1 MPLYVKRTTQST
13 TVYPPVFIGDILGMQ
28 QVVVDVSELTTKE
41 VDADGFLKPGVPFKK
56 DGTLADGTG
65 GEFIY
70 AVNPEPQNLRLATIP
85 PTDVSLAADTSTVP
99 VGMAT
104 IGEVNR
110 DIAEDILERAYTAN
124 ELAAFN
130 AAGSMIHLTNT

>member
-1 MPLYVKRTTQST
+1 MPVSVVKTTGTST
-13 TVYPPVFIGDILGMQ
+13 YGHPFVGKVLGLQ
-28 QVVVDVSELTTKE
+28 QVVVDISELTTAE

-70 AVNPEPQNLRLATIP
+70 AVNPEPQKIIDYV
-85 PTDVSLAADTSTVP
+85 PTDALLAADTATIP
-99 VGMAT
+99 VGMGT
-104 IGEVNR
+104 IGEINR
-110 DIAEDILERAYTAN
+110 DVAEDNLGRAYTAN

-130 AAGSMIHLTNT
+130 AAGSMIHVTNT

>member
-1 MPLYVKRTTQST
+1 MPLRIST
-13 TVYPPVFIGDILGMQ
+13 TAGATGYGHPFTGEVLGLQ
-28 QVVVDVSELTTKE
+28 QVVVDISELTTAE
-41 VDADGFLKPGVPFKK
+41 VDADGYLKPGVPFKK
-56 DGTLADGTG
+56 DGTLADSTS

-70 AVNPEPQNLRLATIP
+70 AVNPEPILIGHATIP
-85 PTDVSLAADTSTVP
+85 PTDVSLAADTATVP
-99 VGMAT
+99 VGMGT

-110 DIAEDILERAYTAN
+110 DVAEDNMGRAYTAN

>member
-1 MPLYVKRTTQST
+1 MPLRVVKTAGG
-13 TVYPPVFIGDILGMQ
+13 TVYGPVFIGKILGMQ
-28 QVVVDVSELTTKE
+28 QVVVDISELTIDE

-70 AVNPEPQNLRLATIP
+70 AVNPEPIRVVEYV
-85 PTDVSLAADTSTVP
+85 PTNVLLAADTDTIP
-99 VGMAT
+99 VGMGT

-110 DIAEDILERAYTAN
+110 DVAEDNMGRAYTAN

>member
-1 MPLYVKRTTQST
+1 MPLRVAKATGTTGYGNPF
-13 TVYPPVFIGDILGMQ
+13 VGAVLGLQ
-28 QVVVDVSELTTKE
+28 QVVVDISELTTKE

-70 AVNPEPQNLRLATIP
+70 AVNPEPISIGHATIP
-85 PTDVSLAADTSTVP
+85 PTDASLAADTATIP
-99 VGMAT
+99 LGMGT
-104 IGEVNR
+104 IGEINR
-110 DIAEDILERAYTAN
+110 DIVEDNLGRALTSD

-130 AAGSMIHLTNT
+130 AAGSMIHVTNT

>member
-1 MPLYVKRTTQST
+1 MPLRVKKTTGT
-13 TVYPPVFIGDILGMQ
+13 TGYGHPFTGKVLGLQ
-28 QVVVDVSELTTKE
+28 QVVVDISELTTAE
-41 VDADGFLKPGVPFKK
+41 VDADGYLKPGVPFKK

-70 AVNPEPQNLRLATIP
+70 AVNPEPIFINHATIP
-85 PTDVSLAADTSTVP
+85 PTDVSLAADTATIP
-99 VGMAT
+99 LGMGT

-110 DIAEDILERAYTAN
+110 DIAEDNMGRAYTAN

>member
-1 MPLYVKRTTQST
+1 MPVSIKKVAGGTT
-13 TVYPPVFIGDILGMQ
+13 YAPVFIGMILGMQ
-28 QVVVDVSELTTKE
+28 QVVVDVSELTTDE

-70 AVNPEPQNLRLATIP
+70 AVNHEPQPLQLATIP
-85 PTDVSLAADTSTVP
+85 PTNVSLAADTSTVP
-99 VGMAT
+99 LGMPT
-104 IGEVNR
+104 GGEVNR
-110 DIAEDILERAYTAN
+110 DIAEDDMGRAYTAN

>member
-1 MPLYVKRTTQST
+1 MPLSVKKTTGT
-13 TVYPPVFIGDILGMQ
+13 TGYGHPFTGEVLGLQ
-28 QVVVDVSELTTKE
+28 QVVVDVSELTTAE

-56 DGTLADGTG
+56 DGTLADGTAN
-65 GEFIY
+65 EFIY
-70 AVNPEPQNLRLATIP
+70 AVNPEAINLRLAIVP
-85 PTDVSLAADTSTVP
+85 PTDVSLAADTSTIP
-99 VGMAT
+99 VGMGT

-110 DIAEDILERAYTAN
+110 DIAEDNLGRAYTAN

>member
-1 MPLYVKRTTQST
+1 MPLNIKTTAGT
-13 TVYPPVFIGDILGMQ
+13 TTYGPVFIGSVLGLQ
-28 QVVVDVSELTTKE
+28 QVVVDISELTTKE
-41 VDADGFLKPGVPFKK
+41 VDADGYLKPGVAFKK

-70 AVNPEPQNLRLATIP
+70 AVNPEPQNLRMAVLP
-85 PTDVSLAADTSTVP
+85 PTDGTLSSDTRTFP
-99 VGMAT
+99 LGMGT
-104 IGEVNR
+104 IGEINR
-110 DIAEDILERAYTAN
+110 DIAEDNMGRAYTAD